1 MRGSQAQAMSDG
13 ELFYVIER
21 GIPFTGMPAWGNG
34 TIEGEQDSWKLVLF
48 IRYLPRL
55 TEAEIAAMEKL
66 NPKSAA
72 QIEEKR
78 RIDDFLNNGR

>member
-1 MRGSQAQAMSDG
+1 MSDG

-21 GIPFTGMPAWGNG
+21 GLPFTGMPAWGNG
-34 TIEGEQDSWKLVLF
+34 TAAGEQQSWALVRF

-55 TEAEIAAMEKL
+55 SEAEIAEMEKL

-72 QIEEKR
+72 QIEEER
-78 RIDDFLNNGR
+78 ETNDFLTGK